1 MASLV
6 TIIPLLCT
14 ALRGT
19 CPAANKQQGHSSHW
33 KAEIIPKATPLLR
46 LSSPAGSTG
55 SCGAVP
61 LTSEAM
67 GMGPWAAMQCL
78 MHKPTTSQQ
87 PANRP
92 LRVLRDLSTEKHPPF
107 SFPSTVFLNQHTT
120 GNIMVPC
127 QTTEKHQNLSI
138 SAFTGDR
145 KRLHRHRSEARR
157 SLGNLLHSNR
167 SEILQ
172 GMEKVLFVLTSVQ
185 ESIACNSACS
195 HAGLG
200 SKSRTSDFWP
210 QHKEVAGNP
219 PVSTATLAVQ
229 TNTH

>member
-1 MASLV
+1 MGSNAVSDAQAHH
-6 TIIPLLCT
+6 IP
-14 ALRGT
+14 
-19 CPAANKQQGHSSHW
+19 
-33 KAEIIPKATPLLR
+33 AT
-46 LSSPAGSTG
+46 SKS
-55 SCGAVP
+55 
-61 LTSEAM
+61 TSESAE
-67 GMGPWAAMQCL
+67 GPQ
-78 MHKPTTSQQ
+78 HRETSTFQLPQ
-87 PANRP
+87 
-92 LRVLRDLSTEKHPPF
+92 H
-107 SFPSTVFLNQHTT
+107 VFLTQHTT
-120 GNIMVPC
+120 GNVMVPC

-229 TNTH
+229 TNTHWQWQKHIKKLIDSAA